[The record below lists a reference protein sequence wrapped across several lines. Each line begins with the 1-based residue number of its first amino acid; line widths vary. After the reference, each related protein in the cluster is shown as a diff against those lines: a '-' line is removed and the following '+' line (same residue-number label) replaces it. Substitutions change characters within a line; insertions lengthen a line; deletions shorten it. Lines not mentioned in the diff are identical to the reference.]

1 MSSIVNMSKIR
12 PNFRIELCS
21 VVLLKVILKMEG
33 VWNKKVFLKQLG
45 LGVLTIIN
53 TEKEDNLTTRS

>member
-21 VVLLKVILKMEG
+21 VVLLKVILKMVG

-45 LGVLTIIN
+45 PGVLTIIN